1 MTKSGKGQDSNNNDM
16 DSHMQS
22 LADSMPGKSEQSAL
36 LQDIY
41 FFEGVEFAVRL
52 PDLRVKRRRNSKGLK
67 GLASPR
73 EQAE

>member
-1 MTKSGKGQDSNNNDM
+1 
-16 DSHMQS
+16 MQS

-41 FFEGVEFAVRL
+41 FFAGVELAVRL

>member
-1 MTKSGKGQDSNNNDM
+1 MAKSGNVQASNNNDM

-22 LADSMPGKSEQSAL
+22 LADSVPGKSEQSAL

-41 FFEGVEFAVRL
+41 FHEGVEFAIGL

-67 GLASPR
+67 DLASPC